1 MMKGL
6 LFCYTVVPFS
16 VLAPFQYVLYV
27 QGLCQR
33 VPTLEALLE
42 KRENELRTI
51 LNDYGADRSEAHK
64 LARAM
69 HNLKRYTGKSAV
81 LKFCLWGVVGTAVLV

>member
-1 MMKGL
+1 MNI
-6 LFCYTVVPFS
+6 FCM
-16 VLAPFQYVLYV
+16 

-42 KRENELRTI
+42 KRANELRNI
-51 LNDYGADRSEAHK
+51 LNDHGADRSEADK

-69 HNLKRYTGKSAV
+69 HNLKRYTGKLTPS
-81 LKFCLWGVVGTAVLV
+81 LFPLEELRKSGSHS

>member
-1 MMKGL
+1 M
-6 LFCYTVVPFS
+6 
-16 VLAPFQYVLYV
+16 

-33 VPTLEALLE
+33 IPTLEALLE
-42 KRENELRTI
+42 KRENELRNI

-69 HNLKRYTGKSAV
+69 HNLKRYTGKSAPS
-81 LKFCLWGVVGTAVLV
+81 LFITQEERKKQIHFSGKAVLLF